1 MKHTTPESVKLKVA
15 SWLLAGKGSAV
26 VELGDPKG
34 GRLISLTGFK
44 SWVAW
49 RSAYLTRLGNVRNRL
64 YVMLDWTIAL
74 LFGRDVSAW

>member
-1 MKHTTPESVKLKVA
+1 MINIMNFCKLT
-15 SWLLAGKGSAV
+15 LAGKGSAI
-26 VELGDPKG
+26 VELGDHSKG
-34 GRLISLTGFK
+34 RGLSLTGFK
-44 SWVAW
+44 SWLAW